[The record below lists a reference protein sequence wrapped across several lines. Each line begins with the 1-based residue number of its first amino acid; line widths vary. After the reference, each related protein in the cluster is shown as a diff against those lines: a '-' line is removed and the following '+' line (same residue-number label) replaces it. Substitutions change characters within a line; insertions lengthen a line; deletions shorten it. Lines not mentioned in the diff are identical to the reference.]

1 MITNPVKAIGAWCLD
16 CCGGSQ
22 IARKE
27 CGAPDCVL
35 YPFRFGKNPYRTP
48 RDVHT
53 PPTEAQLAA
62 LEKGRQQRLEH
73 NMQKKNDL
81 KARDIGARN
90 E

>member
-35 YPFRFGKNPYRTP
+35 YPFRFGKNPYRAP
-48 RDVHT
+48 RAHRPMPEHT
-53 PPTEAQLAA
+53 KEALRI
-62 LEKGRQQRLEH
+62 GREQW
-73 NMQKKNDL
+73 
-81 KARDIGARN
+81 IRN
-90 E
+90 KSQDQEETYE